1 MTTAPHRCLHVELAA
16 ARLDA
21 APAHSREGLM
31 ATLAAVHMLHDHC
44 GWMFPDRVSRRQV
57 TTVLGA
63 ERRWHGVVVQ
73 GAAAQ

>member
-1 MTTAPHRCLHVELAA
+1 
-16 ARLDA
+16 
-21 APAHSREGLM
+21 M